1 MLYDLIILGGGPAGI
16 AAGIYAARKK
26 IKTLLITDTFG
37 GQAVIAGKIE
47 NFIGF
52 KSISGVEMAKKLE
65 EHLRAQEGIE
75 IKDGQKISAIEKQSG
90 IFSIKTD
97 GEDFFESKT
106 VLIALG
112 SRYRRLKIPGE
123 KEFEGKGVF
132 YCSICDAPLMKN
144 KTAIVVGGGNSG
156 FDAIADLLPHASKI
170 YLLEFSDAPKGDPIT
185 LEKLKTSE
193 KLEIITMAN
202 AKEIIGKKF
211 VDALKYEDRKT
222 GEIKEIKTD
231 GVFAA
236 IGYEPNTDLV
246 KNLTKTDEKRKIIV
260 DCKTQK
266 TSCEGAWAAGDT
278 TDVLYNQINIA
289 IGDAIKAVLNI
300 YEYLKSKN
308 I

>member
-1 MLYDLIILGGGPAGI
+1 MIYDLIIVGGGPAGI

-37 GQAVIAGKIE
+37 GQSIIASEIK

-65 EHLRAQEGIE
+65 EHLRAQEDIE
-75 IKDGQKISAIEKQSG
+75 IKEGRKVSAIEKQNG
-90 IFSIKTD
+90 NFLVKMD
-97 GEDFFESKT
+97 KGDFFESKT

-112 SRYRRLKIPGE
+112 SHYRRLKIPGE
-123 KEFEGKGVF
+123 KEFGGKGVF

-144 KTAIVVGGGNSG
+144 KTAAVVGGGNSG
-156 FDAIADLLPHASKI
+156 FDAIMDLLPYASKI
-170 YLLEFSDAPKGDPIT
+170 YLLEFSDALKGDPLT
-185 LEKLKTSE
+185 LEKLKTSG

-202 AKEIIGKKF
+202 AKEIIGGNF
-211 VDALKYEDRKT
+211 VSALKYEDRKT

-236 IGYEPNTDLV
+236 IGYEPNTDLI
-246 KNLTKTDEKRKIIV
+246 KNLVKIDEQGKIAV

-266 TSCEGAWAAGDT
+266 TSCEGIWASGDA

-289 IGDAIKAVLNI
+289 IGDAIKATLNI
-300 YEYLKSKN
+300 YDYLKSK
-308 I
+308 